1 MVAAR
6 TAKGKFKIRQ
16 MQKARERAAAA
27 RKSALGGVGKV
38 ANSNA
43 MPYAPANY
51 SRAFG
56 PPRPITTNLMPQTTG
71 TDKQAIQ
78 QQLASFQKNWQS
90 ADKER
95 MKEFEI
101 KIKEARA
108 EASTASNALFSSF
121 NFTPAMKKLSMA
133 VVNKELTLEERNE
146 AKEKLKEI
154 LDKRNAKSGLY
165 PQAKESEI
173 QRGIRDSDPEELP
186 QAPPAETPGTF
197 SVERVEDAEKV
208 EKDAEAKVKK
218 SEVVMEEPE
227 AESGVFSIDKAT
239 DFGTATQTP
248 LPNDEDINRMNSQP
262 NEPTSQPIKSK
273 SPSGSIDP
281 PTPPISAASAPGDQG
296 SLVKKE
302 KAILAPGIAGTEES
316 TSQPE
321 AVKQPGSMD
330 QKEPVSTGPELRGQA
345 QLPTPRDM
353 PSQPTVRMQTAAD
366 EPIQTPVQPSIK
378 QSSYISSID
387 LDLPAKGNTGRKRD
401 EIMASIRAQ
410 SDLEDRLRDVGERP
424 LGSINVGEGDS
435 SKRRASENPTI
446 PPIRPDQSIG
456 KTAGRAYT
464 SQQMDEIQELA

>member
-51 SRAFG
+51 SRAFNA
-56 PPRPITTNLMPQTTG
+56 PRPITTNLMPQTTG

-95 MKEFEI
+95 MKDFEL

-108 EASTASNALFSSF
+108 EASNQSNALFSSF

-133 VVNKELTLEERNE
+133 VVNKELSLEERND

-173 QRGIRDSDPEELP
+173 QKAPTDPEELP
-186 QAPPAETPGTF
+186 QAPPMETDGTF

-208 EKDAEAKVKK
+208 ENDAEEKVRK
-218 SEVVMEEPE
+218 SEIVMEEPE
-227 AESGVFSIDKAT
+227 PESGIFSIDKAT

-248 LPNDEDINRMNSQP
+248 LPNDEDMNPMNSQP
-262 NEPTSQPIKSK
+262 NEPTSQPIKAK
-273 SPSGSIDP
+273 SPAIDP
-281 PTPPISAASAPGDQG
+281 TP
-296 SLVKKE
+296 
-302 KAILAPGIAGTEES
+302 
-316 TSQPE
+316 
-321 AVKQPGSMD
+321 
-330 QKEPVSTGPELRGQA
+330 
-345 QLPTPRDM
+345 
-353 PSQPTVRMQTAAD
+353 
-366 EPIQTPVQPSIK
+366 
-378 QSSYISSID
+378 
-387 LDLPAKGNTGRKRD
+387 
-401 EIMASIRAQ
+401 
-410 SDLEDRLRDVGERP
+410 
-424 LGSINVGEGDS
+424 
-435 SKRRASENPTI
+435 
-446 PPIRPDQSIG
+446 
-456 KTAGRAYT
+456 
-464 SQQMDEIQELA
+464 